1 MSTADI
7 DNLSMSELRFY
18 LDKIYEES
26 KRAEMESS
34 SLNKRI

>member
-7 DNLSMSELRFY
+7 DNLSMLELKHY
-18 LDKIYEES
+18 VEKLYEEQ
-26 KRAEMESS
+26 KRVEMESS